1 VPVAYFLTQGANPTR
16 YSFLQPGMMADA
28 DEDQALAS
36 LQDAPPSKVYYM
48 DVPASAILHLFPS
61 SDPHWLRMH
70 RIEGW
75 LRENYYSDQQFAKN
89 YPGCALLIHRQQEPV
104 LSSKLV
110 AR

>member
-1 VPVAYFLTQGANPTR
+1 
-16 YSFLQPGMMADA
+16 
-28 DEDQALAS
+28 
-36 LQDAPPSKVYYM
+36 
-48 DVPASAILHLFPS
+48 
-61 SDPHWLRMH
+61 MH